1 MTRLYRG
8 LVLLGCLIASSCA
21 QVPISPST
29 TPSALDPRG
38 PNAAHLAPR
47 WWVMLALATSIF
59 VLVCVL
65 LTAAL
70 LRGRRATSA
79 TAPESVG
86 GDVGRRWV
94 IWGGIALP
102 LVVLGIVF
110 GYSIYTLAAL
120 QNPQDPAAVHVRIVG
135 RRWWWDVSYPDM
147 GITSPNELH
156 MPVGMPVQLQLES
169 ADVIHSFWVPELHGK
184 MDLIPARVNFLT
196 LQADQAGVYRR
207 EGAGVCGLPHP
218 PKGVMGVAQS
228 RAEVH

>member
-79 TAPESVG
+79 TPPESVG

-94 IWGGIALP
+94 ILGGIALP
-102 LVVLGIVF
+102 VVVLSIVF
-110 GYSIYTLAAL
+110 GSSIYTLAAL
-120 QNPQDPAAVHVRIVG
+120 QDPRGPAAAHVRVVA
-135 RRWWWDVSYPDM
+135 RRWWWDISYPDQ
-147 GITSPNELH
+147 GAATANELH
-156 MPVGMPVQLQLES
+156 LPVGMPVQIELQS
-169 ADVIHSFWVPELHGK
+169 IDVIHSFWVPELHGK
-184 MDLIPARVNFLT
+184 MDLIPSRTNFLM
-196 LQADQAGVYRR
+196 LQADREGVYRG
-207 EGAGVCGLPHP
+207 E
-218 PKGVMGVAQS
+218 
-228 RAEVH
+228 